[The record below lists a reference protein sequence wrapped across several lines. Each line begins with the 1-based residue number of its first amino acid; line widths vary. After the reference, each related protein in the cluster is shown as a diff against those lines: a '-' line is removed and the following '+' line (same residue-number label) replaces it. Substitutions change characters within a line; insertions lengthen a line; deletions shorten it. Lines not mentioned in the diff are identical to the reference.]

1 MPFPFVKFAA
11 FLSHRKQFIQIED
24 TELYK
29 RARVQLHWKGIVLRD
44 EVEGALIKTKDQQI
58 ARQGDL
64 LVAEIDAKVGGVGIV
79 PPELDGAIVSSH
91 YFLFEIDESKCI
103 RPWLEWF
110 VRSGGL
116 ADQVAARG
124 STNYAAI
131 RPHHVSDFELP
142 LPTTDEQCRIVSR
155 IDELSAKTEEA
166 KELRR
171 LAVSETRA
179 LRTALVS
186 HVVGPDQAKGQLGDV
201 LLNKPRNGWSAR
213 CNNVETGV
221 SVLSLGA
228 VTGFEYRATESKRTT
243 EPTSP
248 DAHYWLKEGDLLITR
263 SNAPELVG
271 HAAIY
276 DGSPAP
282 CIYPDL
288 MMRLAVNEDLADSRF
303 VHRWLMSRTAREY
316 IQKKAKGTS
325 PTMKKISQGIVMS
338 IPFPTSLDV
347 SEQRRV
353 VDYLDYLQAKIGA
366 LKKLQSET
374 AAELDALMPSILSK
388 AFRGEL

>member
-79 PPELDGAIVSSH
+79 PPELDGATVSSH

-228 VTGFEYRATESKRTT
+228 VT
-243 EPTSP
+243 
-248 DAHYWLKEGDLLITR
+248 
-263 SNAPELVG
+263 
-271 HAAIY
+271 
-276 DGSPAP
+276 
-282 CIYPDL
+282 
-288 MMRLAVNEDLADSRF
+288 
-303 VHRWLMSRTAREY
+303 
-316 IQKKAKGTS
+316 
-325 PTMKKISQGIVMS
+325 
-338 IPFPTSLDV
+338 
-347 SEQRRV
+347 
-353 VDYLDYLQAKIGA
+353 
-366 LKKLQSET
+366 
-374 AAELDALMPSILSK
+374 
-388 AFRGEL
+388 